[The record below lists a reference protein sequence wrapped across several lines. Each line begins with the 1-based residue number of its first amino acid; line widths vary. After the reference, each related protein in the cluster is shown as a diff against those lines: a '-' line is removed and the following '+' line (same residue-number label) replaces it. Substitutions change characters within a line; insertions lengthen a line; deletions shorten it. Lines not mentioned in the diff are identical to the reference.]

1 MLVSNLKGLIDSKH
15 RCEMIRSSLRDN
27 EWVRLC
33 EWETNQPHW
42 TPTLESL
49 KFHLN
54 DLQKRLGQDVKLK
67 LLCGADLVESFN
79 VPGLWKEDDIKAIVS
94 DYGLAIINR
103 AGSNPE
109 KFIYENDT
117 LYANKVIFFS

>member
-1 MLVSNLKGLIDSKH
+1 MSWFQGKWKVLSNCQTTEKDLI
-15 RCEMIRSSLRDN
+15 I
-27 EWVRLC
+27 
-33 EWETNQPHW
+33 
-42 TPTLESL
+42 L